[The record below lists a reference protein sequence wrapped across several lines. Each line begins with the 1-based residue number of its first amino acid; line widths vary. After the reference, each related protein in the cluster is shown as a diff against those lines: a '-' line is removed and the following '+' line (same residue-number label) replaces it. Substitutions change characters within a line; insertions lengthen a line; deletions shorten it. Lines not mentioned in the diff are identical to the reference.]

1 MGDII
6 QIKKNDF
13 ALAQNELKITQAVI
27 VDLIIGAK
35 SMKGAF
41 DPKSLAGP
49 GLNDLGL
56 FYSYIGS
63 AYYYKIKSIS
73 KRQEYHL
80 MKNLS
85 RNGTF
90 HRVNTTRMLLESKY

>member
-1 MGDII
+1 MDMSVESIFFAHTHSIMGDII
-6 QIKKNDF
+6 QVKKNDF

-49 GLNDLGL
+49 ALDDLGL

-63 AYYYKIKSIS
+63 AYNY
-73 KRQEYHL
+73 
-80 MKNLS
+80 
-85 RNGTF
+85 
-90 HRVNTTRMLLESKY
+90 